1 MDRIDNSVPRV
12 TVLHHSAEP
21 RDAKQWHSG
30 QNCLSYP
37 QTHDRFLYS
46 ITAISKFSEAVID
59 YIANIDKA
67 PDPTVK
73 KEMFSSE
80 IFAAYD
86 VIFNVWLQS
95 KEVKVTVWFI

>member
-1 MDRIDNSVPRV
+1 MAVVSKTAPLASDLG
-12 TVLHHSAEP
+12 LH
-21 RDAKQWHSG
+21 
-30 QNCLSYP
+30 CLLKP
-37 QTHDRFLYS
+37 ICLKLIEIF
-46 ITAISKFSEAVID
+46 ITAISKFSEAIID

-95 KEVKVTVWFI
+95 KEVKVNV